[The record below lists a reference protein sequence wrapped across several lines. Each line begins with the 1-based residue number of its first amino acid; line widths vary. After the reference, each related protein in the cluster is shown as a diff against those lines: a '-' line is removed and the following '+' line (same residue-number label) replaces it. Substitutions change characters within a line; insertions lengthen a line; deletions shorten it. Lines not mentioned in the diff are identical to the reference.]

1 MEFVRFTEKDQ
12 LTKLMDTKYVEAAKI
27 RSVLQGAHDLILVG
41 TWIQGDLLR
50 TKEGKFTINL
60 RRNAAQ
66 YSIVGA
72 IEYAVFEGGQGPFAA
87 HEAVRALGRTRNIPA
102 LTPGQL
108 QVLNDRPDMTR
119 ELVLDWFKETLRN
132 VDVYIDRMETR

>member
-1 MEFVRFTEKDQ
+1 MNV
-12 LTKLMDTKYVEAAKI
+12 
-27 RSVLQGAHDLILVG
+27 
-41 TWIQGDLLR
+41 
-50 TKEGKFTINL
+50 L

-72 IEYAVFEGGQGPFAA
+72 IENTVFEWGQGPFAA
-87 HEAVRALGRTRNIPA
+87 REAVRALGRTRSIRD

-108 QVLNDRPDMTR
+108 QVFNDRPEMTSQ
-119 ELVLDWFKETLRN
+119 LMPDWFKETLRN